1 MRVSDKKSL
10 FATYQ
15 PDHVSCPKELIKKI
29 YILVN
34 RFQQIFLYF
43 SSLFEN
49 SCEYSTIMFI
59 GTIEFLIRN
68 IKSNWD
74 KKKKYPFASS
84 KLTSINSSSTNK
96 CKILEIDDEQLRFIS
111 YR

>member
-1 MRVSDKKSL
+1 MRVSDKNSL

-68 IKSNWD
+68 IKSN
-74 KKKKYPFASS
+74 
-84 KLTSINSSSTNK
+84 
-96 CKILEIDDEQLRFIS
+96 
-111 YR
+111 

>member
-1 MRVSDKKSL
+1 MFSIRIDKGRR
-10 FATYQ
+10 
-15 PDHVSCPKELIKKI
+15 KK
-29 YILVN
+29 ILVN
-34 RFQQIFLYF
+34 TFQQIFLNF

-74 KKKKYPFASS
+74 KKKYPFASS

-96 CKILEIDDEQLRFIS
+96 CKMLEINDKQLRLIS

>member
-1 MRVSDKKSL
+1 MFSIRIDKGRR
-10 FATYQ
+10 
-15 PDHVSCPKELIKKI
+15 KK
-29 YILVN
+29 ILVN
-34 RFQQIFLYF
+34 TFQQIFLNF

-74 KKKKYPFASS
+74 KKNT
-84 KLTSINSSSTNK
+84 LLHQVNLLVSILVQQINVR
-96 CKILEIDDEQLRFIS
+96 C
-111 YR
+111 